1 MAIWI
6 SYLCPFASLSLW
18 VLSIFFTFAEYMF
31 CVFLEYNLP
40 FYFFTVSLPLNFN
53 VIYIYWCICTL
64 TWMSTCAYRH
74 RLLKLRG
81 QLARVSSFLQYTGP
95 MGRNQVTKLVS
106 DIQVPVLLWN
116 INSDS
121 MPKGWVRLWPLW
133 VKSFVADT
141 IEKF

>member
-6 SYLCPFASLSLW
+6 SYLCPFASLSL
-18 VLSIFFTFAEYMF
+18 SAFNFFTLAEYMF

-40 FYFFTVSLPLNFN
+40 FYFLTVSLPLNFN

-64 TWMSTCAYRH
+64 TRVHLHLHAHAWMSTCAYCH

-121 MPKGWVRLWPLW
+121 MPKGWVRL
-133 VKSFVADT
+133 
-141 IEKF
+141 